1 MVNLLEAYIPN
12 TWLNN
17 EIKLLAIDIRQK
29 FLRLLKKETNTTF
42 NLCYPS

>member
-17 EIKLLAIDIRQK
+17 EIKLISID
-29 FLRLLKKETNTTF
+29 NTIKI
-42 NLCYPS
+42 PSASQERNKQLSIFVI